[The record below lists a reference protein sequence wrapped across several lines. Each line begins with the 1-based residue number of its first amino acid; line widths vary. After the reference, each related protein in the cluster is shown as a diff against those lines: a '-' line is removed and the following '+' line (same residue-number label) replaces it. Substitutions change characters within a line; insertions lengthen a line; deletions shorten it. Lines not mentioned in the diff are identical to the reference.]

1 MRFSPIILPL
11 AAFALVPSV
20 ALAADNDSKPAASE
34 KQQAAYIPFANH
46 GGVWDWHADGTGTVY
61 FQDRHKA
68 WYKAEL
74 IGTAPDLPFV
84 QFIGLDT
91 RPSGQLDRWSQIYVK
106 GQRYAFKSFERFTGE
121 LPWKK
126 KKDDKSGS

>member
-1 MRFSPIILPL
+1 MRISPIILPL

-34 KQQAAYIPFANH
+34 KQPAAFIPFANR
-46 GGVWDWHADGTGTVY
+46 GGVWDWHGEGQSTVY
-61 FQDRHKA
+61 FQDRHKR

-74 IGTAPDLPFV
+74 LTPCVDLPWV

-91 RPSGQLDRWSQIYVK
+91 GPSDRLDKWSQIYVK
-106 GQRYAFKSFERFTGE
+106 GQRYPFKSFERYTGE

-126 KKDDKSGS
+126 KPKAD